1 MSLPTTQW
9 VAQRRLGKKLYAD
22 AVSNR
27 IEWLQRV
34 ANRRAF
40 ASAYVRYA
48 DETDGKEGALG
59 DYILE
64 EHFEDVGHD
73 DGRAGLV
80 CVALGAARVLMI
92 LLSFVG

>member
-34 ANRRAF
+34 ANRKAF

-48 DETDGKEGALG
+48 DETDGKE
-59 DYILE
+59 E
-64 EHFEDVGHD
+64 T
-73 DGRAGLV
+73 
-80 CVALGAARVLMI
+80 LGATFWRNTSRTSGTAADAPESSALRWVRQGC
-92 LLSFVG
+92 S